1 MESNTQETQEY
12 VEYSD
17 NPSLNGYSDYSPEP
31 EQELLIV
38 EKEDDISSPTIQKEV
53 VEVPSVNE
61 DIVELSKELQKPKKP
76 RTEKQKQALIKAQAT
91 RKANIAKK
99 KEQSK
104 PQKPPHKKLI
114 KKPKVVY
121 EEDPSS
127 EEEVVIIKK
136 KKKKKKQKIVYVE
149 PSSSEE
155 DSEEEEEEII
165 EKQIQKPKR
174 GYKKKVNLKVEDSD
188 SEDEAYE
195 YQYEVQQPL
204 KYSDVFKFS

>member
-1 MESNTQETQEY
+1 MDSNTQETQEY

-38 EKEDDISSPTIQKEV
+38 EKEDELSSPSIQ
-53 VEVPSVNE
+53 N
-61 DIVELSKELQKPKKP
+61 IVELSKELQKPKKP

-155 DSEEEEEEII
+155 DSEEEEDEII